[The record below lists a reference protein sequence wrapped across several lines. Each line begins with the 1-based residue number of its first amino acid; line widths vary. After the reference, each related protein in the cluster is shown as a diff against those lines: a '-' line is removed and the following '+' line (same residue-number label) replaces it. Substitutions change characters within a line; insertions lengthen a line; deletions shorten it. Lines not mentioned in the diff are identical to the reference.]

1 MILILLD
8 NNADNYETKSV
19 THTHVYIQLYNVAH
33 TYKITMYIQDYNIHT
48 YKITTYLVNM
58 EVNDCMVNVP
68 LLIFPGLLLFLIIN
82 PTTMQM
88 KIIQSPNILPTTA
101 GIITAIGAES
111 VVELNIV
118 FMTPIVDILTL
129 NILVE
134 VVKG

>member
-1 MILILLD
+1 
-8 NNADNYETKSV
+8 
-19 THTHVYIQLYNVAH
+19 
-33 TYKITMYIQDYNIHT
+33 
-48 YKITTYLVNM
+48 M

>member
-1 MILILLD
+1 
-8 NNADNYETKSV
+8 
-19 THTHVYIQLYNVAH
+19 
-33 TYKITMYIQDYNIHT
+33 
-48 YKITTYLVNM
+48 M

-68 LLIFPGLLLFLIIN
+68 LLMLPGLLLFLIIN

-111 VVELNIV
+111 VVELNMV
-118 FMTPIVDILTL
+118 FVVITLTL
-129 NILVE
+129 IIIALLVIALVG

>member
-1 MILILLD
+1 
-8 NNADNYETKSV
+8 
-19 THTHVYIQLYNVAH
+19 
-33 TYKITMYIQDYNIHT
+33 
-48 YKITTYLVNM
+48 M

-68 LLIFPGLLLFLIIN
+68 LLMLPGLLLFLIIN

-88 KIIQSPNILPTTA
+88 KIIQSPNILPTTE
-101 GIITAIGAES
+101 GMMIAIGAES

-118 FMTPIVDILTL
+118 FMTPIVDTLTL